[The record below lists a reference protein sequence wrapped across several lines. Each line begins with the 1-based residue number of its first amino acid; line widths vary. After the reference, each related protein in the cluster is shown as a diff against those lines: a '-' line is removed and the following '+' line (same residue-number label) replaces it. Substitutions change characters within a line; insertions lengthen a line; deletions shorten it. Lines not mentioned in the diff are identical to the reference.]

1 VQRTQ
6 APLPHREGRGDAST
20 RIREQAERVWQAEDT
35 WRMCDPGTHAE
46 AAAWHWLQRQREI
59 LRQMLI
65 DERAAGR
72 DVATVARR
80 ITWQSFWQSRAAD
93 LLLCVVF
100 GGLLAAT
107 LAVVILLLDGGWR

>member
-6 APLPHREGRGDAST
+6 APLPHREGRRDATT
-20 RIREQAERVWQAEDT
+20 RISEQVERVREAEDT
-35 WRMCDPGTHAE
+35 WRMCEPGTHAE

-59 LRQMLI
+59 LRQMLV

-80 ITWQSFWQSRAAD
+80 ITWRSFWAGRAGD
-93 LLLCVVF
+93 LILCAIF
-100 GGLLAAT
+100 GALLAAA